1 MNKLVFMIP
10 VLSGIMFGS
19 VGVFVRTLSSF
30 GFDNKTIIFARV
42 VFAAIIMLL
51 LILTQDKSLLKIKLK
66 DVPIF
71 IGTGIVGML
80 GVNVFY
86 NEAIAH
92 TTLAVAAV
100 LLSVAPITVVILA
113 AFIFKEK
120 ITKRKVLC
128 MFFAILGC
136 ILATGLLEESVN
148 ISTYGVVVGV
158 VSALFYAFYSIFSRV
173 ASNKGYG
180 TYTIIFYSVV
190 FITIVMVPFADFQ
203 VLGNFAMENPVTN
216 VLFLFFHSI
225 CATVLPYVFL
235 TLGVKHM
242 EAGIASILSSGTEPV
257 AAVLFGLLFYREM
270 PTILMIAGLI
280 VTIAALAFLC
290 KPENEKNIK

>member
-1 MNKLVFMIP
+1 
-10 VLSGIMFGS
+10 MFGS

-30 GFDNKTIIFARV
+30 GFNNGTIIFARV
-42 VFAAIIMLL
+42 SFAAIIMLL
-51 LILTQDKSLLKIKLK
+51 LILVQDKSLLKIKLK

-80 GVNVFY
+80 GVNIFY
-86 NEAIAH
+86 NEAIEH

-100 LLSVAPITVVILA
+100 LLSVAPVTVVILA

-120 ITKRKVLC
+120 ITKRKVIC
-128 MFFAILGC
+128 MIFAIFGC
-136 ILATGLLEESVN
+136 VLATGLLEERVSISV
-148 ISTYGVVVGV
+148 YGVVVGV
-158 VSALFYAFYSIFSRV
+158 VAALFYAFYSIFSRE

-190 FITIVMVPFADFQ
+190 FITIAMIPFADFE
-203 VLGNFAMENPVTN
+203 VLGDFAKEELMTN

-270 PTILMIAGLI
+270 PTVLMFAGLI
-280 VTIAALAFLC
+280 VTIAALGFLC
-290 KPENEKNIK
+290 KSENEKNMK